1 MIFSTKIEKTK
12 TFETLIHE
20 DFDNNF
26 EKKKNENQHFDMIS
40 EFINMQIWTIFFTE
54 IGVLTS
60 HRIKTAK
67 LNYILVLFS
76 DEKRIVH
83 VFSGRRPHFF
93 TYTGSSAI

>member
-1 MIFSTKIEKTK
+1 MGILKVIFSTKIEKTK
-12 TFETLIHE
+12 NFETLIHG

-26 EKKKNENQHFDMIS
+26 EKKNENEHFDMIS
-40 EFINMQIWTIFFTE
+40 DFINMQIWTIFFTE

-76 DEKRIVH
+76 AEKRIVH
-83 VFSGRRPHFF
+83 VFFAL
-93 TYTGSSAI
+93 YY

>member
-1 MIFSTKIEKTK
+1 MGILKVIFSTKIEKTK
-12 TFETLIHE
+12 NFETLIHG

-26 EKKKNENQHFDMIS
+26 EKKNENEHFDMIS

-67 LNYILVLFS
+67 LNLV
-76 DEKRIVH
+76 
-83 VFSGRRPHFF
+83 
-93 TYTGSSAI
+93 TYVAV